1 MIKNVSFR
9 FVLAC
14 LPLFFACSKTD
25 EPTSACEAAVTEFT
39 SEASGF
45 FDYFTAI
52 NTETG
57 ASLVSG
63 NEVTLKVEGDF
74 IRVLDFSINICQIKG
89 YQLDNIG
96 PGRVLIIYL

>member
-9 FVLAC
+9 LILAC
-14 LPLFFACSKTD
+14 LPLFFACSKTE
-25 EPTSACEAAVTEFT
+25 EPMSACEAAATEFAD
-39 SEASGF
+39 EASVY
-45 FDYFTAI
+45 FDYFAAI

-74 IRVLDFSINICQIKG
+74 IKVLDFTLSICHIKG

-96 PGRVLIIYL
+96 PGRNLIIYY